1 MKYGIVLS
9 NHIIHTVIPLLT
21 IHQIQSVPDIYQGLC
36 GAGLQVA
43 GAAGLGSHCAGG

>member
-1 MKYGIVLS
+1 MVLS

-21 IHQIQSVPDIYQGLC
+21 ILVNPSFQDIYQGLC
-36 GAGLQVA
+36 TAGGAGLQAA